1 MFLFF
6 TVDVSI
12 KAKNVLSEEGYMA
25 LDLRLQ
31 VKLSQQLV
39 MTPQLQQAIKLLQL
53 GRMELVD
60 VVTQELEENP
70 MLEEGGDTREAGEE
84 QKLTGD
90 ESETPV
96 AADDSHQEVKGE
108 TEGMN
113 DIDWQT
119 YLDGYSLSSG
129 TSDVYEDSEERP
141 SFESLL
147 TKKSTLND
155 HLMWQLSLSTV
166 PDLERHAIAE
176 IIGNLDEE
184 GYLHSSPQELAAAA
198 RVSPEV
204 VERALQMIRQYDPPG
219 VACYNLQECLLLQ
232 LERLELGE
240 SLAATI
246 LRDHID
252 DLEGR
257 KYTVIAKALKR
268 PLEEVLA
275 ASKLISNLDPR
286 PGRAYN
292 QEEIQYITPD
302 IFVRKVGDEYVVML
316 NDEGLP
322 NLRINSFYRNALA
335 NSDSVDKQAGE
346 YIQEKMRSAVWLI
359 KSIHQR
365 QRTIFKVTTS
375 IVKFQREFFE
385 HGIAHLKPLVLR
397 DVAEDIEMHEST
409 VSRVTTNKYVQTPQ
423 GLFELKFFFNS
434 GISTAFGDSVASE
447 SVKSKI
453 RDIVAQE
460 DPKKPFSDQKIVALL
475 AGQDI
480 RIARRT
486 VTKYREMLGIGSS
499 TERKRLF

>member
-1 MFLFF
+1 
-6 TVDVSI
+6 
-12 KAKNVLSEEGYMA
+12 MA

-60 VVTQELEENP
+60 VVTKELEENP
-70 MLEEGGDTREAGEE
+70 MLEEGADPREVREE

-90 ESETPV
+90 EGDASASAEEG
-96 AADDSHQEVKGE
+96 HQEVKGE

-129 TSDVYEDSEERP
+129 TTGDVYEDSEERP
-141 SFESLL
+141 SYESLL
-147 TKKSTLND
+147 TKKSTLCD
-155 HLMWQLSLSTV
+155 HLMWQLSLSNVSADIRMAAT
-166 PDLERHAIAE
+166 E
-176 IIGNLDEE
+176 IIGNLDDE
-184 GYLHSSPQELAAAA
+184 GYLHSDLEELAEGAQ
-198 RVSPEV
+198 VQPEM
-204 VERALQMIRQYDPPG
+204 VEEALQLVRQYDPAG
-219 VACYNLQECLLLQ
+219 VACYNLQDCLLLQ
-232 LERLELGE
+232 LERLELGD

-246 LRDHID
+246 LRDHIG

-257 KYTVIAKALKR
+257 KYNVIAKALKL
-268 PLEEVLA
+268 PLDEILA
-275 ASKLISNLDPR
+275 ASKLISDLDPR

-322 NLRINSFYRNALA
+322 NLRINSFYRNALS
-335 NSDSVDKQAGE
+335 NSDSVDKKAGE
-346 YIQEKMRSAVWLI
+346 YIQDKMRSAVWLI

-365 QRTIFKVTTS
+365 QRTIFKVTSS
-375 IVKFQREFFE
+375 IVKFQREFFDY
-385 HGIAHLKPLVLR
+385 GIEHLKPLVLR

-453 RDIVAQE
+453 KDIISQE
-460 DPKKPFSDQKIVALL
+460 DSKKPYSDQKIVTLL
-475 AGQDI
+475 AEQEI
-480 RIARRT
+480 KIARRT